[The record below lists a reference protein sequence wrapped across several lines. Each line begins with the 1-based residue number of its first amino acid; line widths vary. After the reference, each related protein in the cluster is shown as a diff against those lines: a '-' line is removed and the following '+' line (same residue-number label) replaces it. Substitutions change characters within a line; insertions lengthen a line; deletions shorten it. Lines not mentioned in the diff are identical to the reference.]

1 MLTVDQAIDAILA
14 RCQALP
20 ARSTRLIDALG
31 LTLAEEIA
39 ADIDLPPFDK
49 ALMDGY
55 AVRSADLATSGELRF
70 RVTEEI
76 TAGRVP
82 SRPVLEG
89 EAARIMT
96 GAPLP
101 SGADAVVVVEK
112 SRMDGP
118 DVILNGPVRPGLNRM
133 IRGREMKAGEILLDR
148 GTTLDASKLGLI
160 ASAGRGEV
168 LAIPKP
174 AVEVVPTGDEL
185 VQASETP
192 QPGQIRNSNG
202 VMLAALARTP
212 FRRAYAFEEPIA
224 RDDPEALRK
233 TLGRYVWAAEGP
245 HRPPE
250 SIPSILDVLIIS
262 GGVSAGTKDLV
273 PATLVDLGVE
283 PVFHK
288 VNVKPG
294 KPLWFGVG
302 PPRGYKE
309 GTLVF
314 GLPGNPVSGVV
325 CFLLFVRPALEALA
339 GRDPKRTQL
348 ASFCLGTPYQHQ
360 GDRPTYHPARLVDG
374 RVFPLD
380 WAGSADLRTVAL
392 ADGFAA
398 FPAGDGV
405 FQAGDPIPFLP
416 LC

>member
-14 RCQALP
+14 RCSPLP
-20 ARSTRLIDALG
+20 ARSTPLIDALG
-31 LTLAEEIA
+31 LTLAEEID

-55 AVRSADLATSGELRF
+55 AVRSADLAGRADRRF
-70 RVTEEI
+70 RITEEI

-82 SRPVLEG
+82 TRPIGEG

-96 GAPLP
+96 GAPMP
-101 SGADAVVVVEK
+101 EGADAVVMVERSKVEGLDVV
-112 SRMDGP
+112 
-118 DVILNGPVRPGLNRM
+118 LTGPVRAGLNRLT
-133 IRGREMKAGEILLDR
+133 RGREMQAGEILLSY

-160 ASAGRGEV
+160 ASAGRAEI
-168 LAIPKP
+168 LAIPRP
-174 AVEVVPTGDEL
+174 TVAVVPTGDEL
-185 VQASETP
+185 VPASKIP

-202 VMLAALARTP
+202 VMLAGLARSWGS
-212 FRRAYAFEEPIA
+212 RQ
-224 RDDPEALRK
+224 
-233 TLGRYVWAAEGP
+233 AAEGSIAP
-245 HRPPE
+245 DDPSKLRSVLEE
-250 SIPSILDVLIIS
+250 SLAGADVLLIS
-262 GGVSAGTKDLV
+262 GGVSAGSKDLV
-273 PATLVDLGVE
+273 PETLVDLGVE
-283 PVFHK
+283 TVFHK

-302 PPRGYKE
+302 AGRVDRPGI
-309 GTLVF
+309 LVF

-339 GRDPKRTQL
+339 GRTTKRTQL
-348 ASFCLGTPYQHQ
+348 GSFCLGAPYQHQ
-360 GDRPTYHPARLVDG
+360 GDRPTYHPSRLVDG

-398 FPAGDGV
+398 FPAGNAAY
-405 FQAGDPIPFLP
+405 QAGDRVEFLP
-416 LC
+416 LP